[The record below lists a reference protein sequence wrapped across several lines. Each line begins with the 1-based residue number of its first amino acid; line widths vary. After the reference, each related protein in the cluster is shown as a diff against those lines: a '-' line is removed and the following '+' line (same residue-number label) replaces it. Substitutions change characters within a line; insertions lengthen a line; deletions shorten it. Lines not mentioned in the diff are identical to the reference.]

1 MFIETSPDLVRRL
14 LRAQFPDWAD
24 RPITPV
30 QSFGTV
36 NDLYRLG
43 SDMVVRLPR
52 REDAAGDVQR
62 ELEWL
67 PRLTPLPTAI
77 PVPVGQG
84 MPGEGYPWNWSVFRW
99 LTGENPVVGDIPLV
113 AKDLAEFV
121 VALRRIDP
129 ASGPA
134 SDRGGPLAD
143 RDRETREAIDQ
154 ARDMIDADAATAAW
168 EAALQAPQWS
178 EPARWTHA
186 DLGPGNILVT
196 DDRLTAVI
204 DFGLLGVGDPAVD
217 LIPAWNLFTGSARA
231 TFRSIV
237 DVDEAAWA
245 RGRGWALSISLI
257 QLPYYRDTN
266 PVITANS
273 LHVITEVLRD

>member
-1 MFIETSPDLVRRL
+1 MIVDTSPDLVRRL
-14 LRAQFPDWAD
+14 LHAQFPDWAD
-24 RPITPV
+24 RSITPV
-30 QSFGTV
+30 KSFGTV

-52 REDAAGDVQR
+52 RADAAGDVQR

-77 PVPVGQG
+77 PVPVCQG
-84 MPGEGYPWNWSVFRW
+84 EPGEGYPWNWSVLRW
-99 LTGENPVVGDIPLV
+99 LDGDNPVVGDFPLV
-113 AKDLAEFV
+113 ARDLAEFV

-134 SDRGGPLAD
+134 SDRGGPLVD
-143 RDRETREAIDQ
+143 RDRGTREAIDQ
-154 ARDMIDADAATAAW
+154 ARDMIDAEAATAAW

-178 EPARWTHA
+178 TPPVWTHA
-186 DLGPGNILVT
+186 DLGPGNILVA
-196 DDRLTAVI
+196 DNRLRAVI
-204 DFGLLGVGDPAVD
+204 DFGVLGVGDPAVD

-237 DVDEAAWA
+237 DADKATWE

-273 LHVITEVLRD
+273 LHVITEVLRS